1 MKFTIKSGVLT
12 VLLILFF
19 SETIHSQTRTVRQ
32 ADKKKQ
38 KIEQRQKKAYDKAKK
53 KSIRDKYNMQTEETQ
68 KRMIESRKRARKNN
82 ADRKRPVG
90 NRIFKKKR
98 KSKIK

>member
-19 SETIHSQTRTVRQ
+19 SEPIRSQSRTVRQ

-38 KIEQRQKKAYDKAKK
+38 KIEQRQKKAYNKAKK
-53 KSIRDKYNMQTEETQ
+53 KSIRDKFNMQTEETQ

-82 ADRKRPVG
+82 ADRRRPVG
-90 NRIFKKKR
+90 DKIFKKKR
-98 KSKIK
+98 KPKIK